1 MQWLVDVFEGT
12 PSTEAAQHLQA
23 AFIKWA
29 RSAGHTHD
37 ATGRRRPTFP
47 DLARC
52 LGLPANPDAAM
63 LRLRDWHLLQA
74 SELVGCDCTQR
85 WQRAKR
91 LHAAAQ
97 QFMGRAWP
105 CWWELKAPPGT
116 CHQGGGAAVA
126 RCPRRIGKP
135 ATNGATVR
143 ANYREAVKRVHGFAS
158 RVAPDDWDTTNPHWS

>member
-1 MQWLVDVFEGT
+1 MQWLFDVFEGT

-63 LRLRDWHLLQA
+63 LKLRDWHLLQA
-74 SELVGCDCTQR
+74 SELVGADYAQR
-85 WQRAKR
+85 WQRAKL

-97 QFMGRAWP
+97 HFMGRAWP
-105 CWWELKAPPGT
+105 CWWAMEAPPT
-116 CHQGGGAAVA
+116 YATRVDVLLWHAARAGAGSL
-126 RCPRRIGKP
+126 P
-135 ATNGATVR
+135 TTVQR
-143 ANYREAVKRVHGFAS
+143 YAQIIEAQ
-158 RVAPDDWDTTNPHWS
+158 

>member
-63 LRLRDWHLLQA
+63 LKLRDWHLLQA
-74 SELVGCDCTQR
+74 SELVGCDYAQR

-105 CWWELKAPPGT
+105 CWWALEAPPT
-116 CHQGGGAAVA
+116 HATRVEALLWHAARA
-126 RCPRRIGKP
+126 GSGSLPQ
-135 ATNGATVR
+135 TVR
-143 ANYREAVKRVHGFAS
+143 RYAQIIAGQ
-158 RVAPDDWDTTNPHWS
+158 